1 MYLSF
6 DNIKNGK
13 LKHKIMKL
21 LLLSNST
28 MYGEEYFSYPQPY
41 IKKFL
46 GDAPKNIVFIP
57 FAGVSLS
64 WDDYEQKVKERLTE
78 AGHLVKSIHHF
89 DNFPKAILEAEVI
102 MVGGGN
108 TWHLTRLL
116 HEHKLI
122 APVRKRV
129 LEEGI
134 PYIGWSAGSNVACP
148 TLKTTNDMPIV
159 DPLGFD
165 TFNLV
170 PFQIN
175 AHYTDLT
182 LQGHGGETRAMRLDE
197 FIAAN
202 PETYVIGLQEGS
214 MIWVENGVYTLK
226 GKDQPCKV
234 FKHGQETK
242 NCFNLSKLKF

>member
-1 MYLSF
+1 
-6 DNIKNGK
+6 
-13 LKHKIMKL
+13 MKL

-28 MYGEEYFSYPQPY
+28 MHGEAYFSYPQPY
-41 IKKFL
+41 IKEFL
-46 GDAPKNIVFIP
+46 GETPKHIVFIP

-64 WDDYEQKVKERLTE
+64 WDDYEQKVKERLAE
-78 AGHLVKSIHHF
+78 SGHHVKSIHHF
-89 DNFPKAILEAEVI
+89 EDYTKAILEAEVI

-116 HEHKLI
+116 HEHNLI
-122 APVRKRV
+122 EPVRKRV
-129 LEEGI
+129 IEDKI

-197 FIAAN
+197 FIVAN

-214 MIWVENGVYTLK
+214 MIWVENGQYALK
-226 GKDQPCKV
+226 GKDQACKI
-234 FKHGQETK
+234 FKNGEPTRD
-242 NCFNLSKLKF
+242 CFDLTELKF